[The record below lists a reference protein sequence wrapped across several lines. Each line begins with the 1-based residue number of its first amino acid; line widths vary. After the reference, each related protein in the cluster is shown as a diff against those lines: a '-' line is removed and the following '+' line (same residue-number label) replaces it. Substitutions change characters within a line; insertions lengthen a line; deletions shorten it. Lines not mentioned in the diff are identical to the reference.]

1 VIFACLLGIKHDI
14 IQRYKD
20 KRKLRNVTFSETY
33 WSQYYTIRMIS
44 SDVSIETGQYPVSKQ
59 SLNPS
64 VSECDFSS
72 VAYLCPFLGQ
82 RI

>member
-1 VIFACLLGIKHDI
+1 MEI
-14 IQRYKD
+14 ITKISSGMASGGVHSLVER
-20 KRKLRNVTFSETY
+20 
-33 WSQYYTIRMIS
+33 TIRMIS